1 MGMSQRAEYQRPIIL
16 QIDLNQATYQSFL
29 NCINS
34 FQGLETESEMRSQA
48 GAAIST
54 MSSKVSL
61 ERFVYNLGVLAG
73 LRGGNG
79 YDPEMGPTDAFKFWA
94 KTVETMT
101 KSGFFKQPRRLAHL

>member
-1 MGMSQRAEYQRPIIL
+1 MSQRTDYQRPITL

-73 LRGGNG
+73 LRAGDG

-94 KTVETMT
+94 KTVQTM
-101 KSGFFKQPRRLAHL
+101 KDGGFFKPTRQEAHI